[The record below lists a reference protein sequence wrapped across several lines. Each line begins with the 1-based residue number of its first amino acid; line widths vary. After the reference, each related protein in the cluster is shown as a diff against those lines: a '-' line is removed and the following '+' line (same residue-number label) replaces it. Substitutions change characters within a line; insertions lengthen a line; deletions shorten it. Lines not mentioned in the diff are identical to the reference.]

1 MSTSAPRRRI
11 WLLPLLVAVW
21 TNLHGAA
28 SSASPSPAAT
38 CSSHGWRLA
47 PRQTLA
53 VGGASVL
60 ALLVTPAGPGSVR
73 YYAGVFGNEAA
84 RRGTGLWSHPSLH
97 QPLDVAML
105 LGLAALA
112 ALALRRRQPLWTY
125 AALAGLALS
134 TLSAARNGAW
144 LALALVLPAA
154 LAGPATPGRAA
165 TAPSGLGRPTPL
177 PALIGWVL
185 VVTAACSAVL
195 GVRARPVDPTPAG
208 LVPAVRSAA
217 GTAPVLAPEPLVER
231 LAADGL
237 TVWLGNPIDAFSRGD
252 QAAYLDFLDGEPGG
266 RAALDRVHVVVVERG
281 SDPERLVLADP
292 RWRAARTVGGW
303 TAYTR

>member
-1 MSTSAPRRRI
+1 MLEQRFGTRE
-11 WLLPLLVAVW
+11 
-21 TNLHGAA
+21 
-28 SSASPSPAAT
+28 
-38 CSSHGWRLA
+38 
-47 PRQTLA
+47 
-53 VGGASVL
+53 L
-60 ALLVTPAGPGSVR
+60 ALLVTPAGLGSVR

-97 QPLDVAML
+97 QPLGVAML

-125 AALAGLALS
+125 
-134 TLSAARNGAW
+134 
-144 LALALVLPAA
+144 AA

-217 GTAPVLAPEPLVER
+217 GTEPVLAPEPLVER

-237 TVWLGNPIDAFSRGD
+237 TVWLGNPIDAFARGD